1 LEGVPYFNRI
11 NSFALSLLGYN
22 GLLIVGE
29 QLNTAK
35 RITSENR
42 IIFFIIELVSS
53 SNVINVNLTN
63 LWGLEIAELKEEVM
77 PMV

>member
-1 LEGVPYFNRI
+1 
-11 NSFALSLLGYN
+11 LSLLRYN

-29 QLNTAK
+29 QLNATK
-35 RITSENR
+35 RINSENR

>member
-1 LEGVPYFNRI
+1 
-11 NSFALSLLGYN
+11 
-22 GLLIVGE
+22 LLIVGE